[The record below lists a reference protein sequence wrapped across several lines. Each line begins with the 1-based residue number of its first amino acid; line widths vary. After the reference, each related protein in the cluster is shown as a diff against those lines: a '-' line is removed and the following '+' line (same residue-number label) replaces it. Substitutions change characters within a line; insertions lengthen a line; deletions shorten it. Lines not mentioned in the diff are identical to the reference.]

1 MCTEKFV
8 HDSAQSRHQLHP
20 RSASMLPSSNTGSF
34 KRSVT
39 EALAHTSVM
48 PVTSAQLSDPSLPV
62 DSKPSPE
69 SLTLNSTGQ
78 RQTDIS
84 EMAVVS
90 PGPPVF
96 LGEMRNQQNPEG
108 SLLIPS
114 EQQPHPSADHTQHT
128 SLGSVPTFSW
138 PAPPPLAVPPTES
151 TGASQVTVS
160 PGDPIDLSVFDWKS
174 FSNPLVET
182 TISMSTCRLHCPSWC
197 IVEAHFL
204 GLIDQPASIYV
215 PSSDL
220 APLKFG
226 LPDPLYTE
234 QSTEK
239 GHNPLYPLEDLGS
252 LEDFSL
258 LQFPIPTTLP
268 PDVSTSPASFYNS
281 AFASSEMDWSAIND
295 FINQF
300 TSFSAESSSAPSPSS
315 TIDAAPST
323 PENPIGSLLPPP
335 PHEAD
340 KPMSIL
346 DPSIPPSAF
355 LPPEPGIFND
365 DASSMWSLCGL
376 SWPPCT
382 IMNTV

>member
-1 MCTEKFV
+1 V
-8 HDSAQSRHQLHP
+8 RDSAQSVHP
-20 RSASMLPSSNTGSF
+20 HSESAHPLSNSGSCF
-34 KRSVT
+34 EKCAT
-39 EALAHTSVM
+39 EALIHAPAIPLT
-48 PVTSAQLSDPSLPV
+48 PVQPLDPSFLV
-62 DSKPSPE
+62 GSKPSPD

-78 RQTDIS
+78 RQTDICGSTS

-96 LGEMRNQQNPEG
+96 QGEMRNQQNPEG

-114 EQQPHPSADHTQHT
+114 EQQPRLSADHRQHP
-128 SLGSVPTFSW
+128 SPGSVPTFSW
-138 PAPPPLAVPPTES
+138 PVSPPLDVHPTES
-151 TGASQVTVS
+151 TGASQITAS
-160 PGDPIDLSVFDWKS
+160 PNDPVDLSVFDWKS

-182 TISMSTCRLHCPSWC
+182 TISMSTSRLHYSPWC

-215 PSSDL
+215 SSSDL
-220 APLKFG
+220 APLNFG

-239 GHNPLYPLEDLGS
+239 GHSPIYSLGDLGS

-268 PDVSTSPASFYNS
+268 PNVSTSPASFYSDNS
-281 AFASSEMDWSAIND
+281 TFASSEMDWSAIND

-300 TSFSAESSSAPSPSS
+300 TSFSAESSSTPSPSS

-323 PENPIGSLLPPP
+323 PDNPIGSLLPPP
-335 PHEAD
+335 PHEVD